1 MRVVTCVTTRVA
13 GENTRIPYMVS
24 ELVHSRRTFIRNTGI
39 GLLTFYVSGCEV
51 EMTPQ
56 EAREKQ
62 IAYSVLTD
70 AEVSTL
76 DALGEILLPGSA
88 AVGLSHFVDH
98 QLGAAPEEQLLMI
111 KYLGVP
117 APFAP
122 FYQDGLAA
130 LNELSAT
137 HRSLPFAE
145 LTHAD
150 QTELVG
156 QFAQANPDGWQ
167 GPPGPFFYFVLRN
180 DAVDVVY
187 GTKDGIESLGI
198 PYMAHIEPPSRWG
211 E

>member
-1 MRVVTCVTTRVA
+1 MSQT
-13 GENTRIPYMVS
+13 
-24 ELVHSRRTFIRNTGI
+24 RRTFIRNSSI

-56 EAREKQ
+56 EAREKE
-62 IAYSVLTD
+62 IAFGVLSGAEASV
-70 AEVSTL
+70 V

-88 AVGLSHFVDH
+88 AAGLSHFIDP
-98 QLGAAPEEQLLMI
+98 QLGAAPQDQLLMI

-122 FYQDGLAA
+122 FYQGGLAA
-130 LNELSAT
+130 LNGFSQKNKSQT
-137 HRSLPFAE
+137 FAE
-145 LTHAD
+145 LSKAD

-187 GTKDGIESLGI
+187 GTKEGVESLGI
-198 PYMAHIEPPSRWG
+198 PYMAHIDPPSRWG
-211 E
+211 D

>member
-1 MRVVTCVTTRVA
+1 MAQTR
-13 GENTRIPYMVS
+13 RS
-24 ELVHSRRTFIRNTGI
+24 FLRNTGA

-56 EAREKQ
+56 EARKRK
-62 IAYSVLTD
+62 IAYGILT
-70 AEVSTL
+70 EVEVRTL

-88 AVGLSHFVDH
+88 QAGLSHFIDH
-98 QLGAAPEEQLLMI
+98 QLGASPEDSLLMI
-111 KYLGVP
+111 RYLGVP

-122 FYQDGLAA
+122 FYQGGLAA

-137 HRSLPFAE
+137 HANQPFADLGQE
-145 LTHAD
+145 V
-150 QTELVG
+150 QRELVG
-156 QFAQANPDGWQ
+156 QLAQANPDGWQ
-167 GPPGPFFYFVLRN
+167 GPPGPFFFFVLRN

-187 GTKDGIESLGI
+187 GTQEGVESLGI

>member
-1 MRVVTCVTTRVA
+1 MAQTR
-13 GENTRIPYMVS
+13 RS
-24 ELVHSRRTFIRNTGI
+24 FLRNTSI

-56 EAREKQ
+56 EAREKK
-62 IAYSVLTD
+62 IAFGVLSD
-70 AEVSTL
+70 SEAGTL

-88 AVGLSHFVDH
+88 AAGLSHFIDH
-98 QLGAAPEEQLLMI
+98 QLGASPENQLLMI

-117 APFAP
+117 APFTP
-122 FYQDGLAA
+122 FYQGGIAA
-130 LNELSAT
+130 LNEFSQAQKNQ
-137 HRSLPFAE
+137 PFAE
-145 LTHAD
+145 LSQAD

-156 QFAQANPDGWQ
+156 QLAQANPDGWE

>member
-1 MRVVTCVTTRVA
+1 MAQTR
-13 GENTRIPYMVS
+13 RS
-24 ELVHSRRTFIRNTGI
+24 FLKNTGV

-56 EAREKQ
+56 EARERKV
-62 IAYSVLTD
+62 AFGVLSGT
-70 AEVSTL
+70 EVTTL
-76 DALGEILLPGSA
+76 DALGEILLPGSSA
-88 AVGLSHFVDH
+88 AGLSHFIDH
-98 QLGAAPEEQLLMI
+98 QLGASIEDQLLMI

-122 FYQDGLAA
+122 FYQGGLAA
-130 LNELSAT
+130 VNDFSQ
-137 HRSLPFAE
+137 SQKGQPFAE
-145 LTHAD
+145 LSEAD
-150 QTELVG
+150 QTALVG
-156 QFAQANPDGWQ
+156 AFAQANPDGWQ

-187 GTKDGIESLGI
+187 GTQAGVESLGM

>member
-1 MRVVTCVTTRVA
+1 MAQTR
-13 GENTRIPYMVS
+13 RS
-24 ELVHSRRTFIRNTGI
+24 FIRNTGV
-39 GLLTFYVSGCEV
+39 GLLTFYVGGCEV

-56 EAREKQ
+56 EAREKL
-62 IAYSVLTD
+62 IAYGVLTD
-70 AEVSTL
+70 AEVGTL

-88 AVGLSHFVDH
+88 AAGLSHFIDH
-98 QLGAAPEEQLLMI
+98 QLGAAIEDQLLMI

-117 APFAP
+117 EPFAP
-122 FYQDGLAA
+122 FYQGGLAA
-130 LNELSAT
+130 LNKLSAA
-137 HRSLPFAE
+137 HANQPFADLSQE
-145 LTHAD
+145 V

-156 QFAQANPDGWQ
+156 KIAQANPDGWE

>member
-1 MRVVTCVTTRVA
+1 MAQTR
-13 GENTRIPYMVS
+13 RS
-24 ELVHSRRTFIRNTGI
+24 FIRNTGV

-62 IAYSVLTD
+62 IAYGVLTD
-70 AEVSTL
+70 AEVRTL

-88 AVGLSHFVDH
+88 AAGLSHFIDH
-98 QLGAAPEEQLLMI
+98 QLGASTEDQLLMI

-122 FYQDGLAA
+122 FYQGGLAA

-137 HRSLPFAE
+137 HRNLPFAE

-156 QFAQANPDGWQ
+156 AFAQANPDGWQ

>member
-1 MRVVTCVTTRVA
+1 MAQTRR
-13 GENTRIPYMVS
+13 NF
-24 ELVHSRRTFIRNTGI
+24 LRNTGV

-56 EAREKQ
+56 EARERE
-62 IAYSVLTD
+62 IAFGVLSD
-70 AEVSTL
+70 AEVDTL
-76 DALGEILLPGSA
+76 DALGEVLLPGSA
-88 AVGLSHFVDH
+88 AAGLSHFIDH
-98 QLGAAPEEQLLMI
+98 QLGTSPENQLLMI

-117 APFAP
+117 PPFAP
-122 FYQDGLAA
+122 FYQGGLAA
-130 LNELSAT
+130 VNGFSQAQKGQSFVDLSA
-137 HRSLPFAE
+137 
-145 LTHAD
+145 AD

-187 GTKDGIESLGI
+187 GTTDGIESLGI

>member
-1 MRVVTCVTTRVA
+1 MSQT
-13 GENTRIPYMVS
+13 
-24 ELVHSRRTFIRNTGI
+24 RRTFIRNSSI

-56 EAREKQ
+56 EAREKE
-62 IAYSVLTD
+62 IAFGVLSGAEASV
-70 AEVSTL
+70 V

-88 AVGLSHFVDH
+88 AAGLSHFIDH
-98 QLGAAPEEQLLMI
+98 QLGASPEDQLLMI
-111 KYLGVP
+111 KYLGVA

-122 FYQDGLAA
+122 FYQGGIAA
-130 LNELSAT
+130 LNGFSQKNKSQT
-137 HRSLPFAE
+137 FAE
-145 LTHAD
+145 LSKAD

-187 GTKDGIESLGI
+187 GTKDGVESLGI

>member
-1 MRVVTCVTTRVA
+1 MAQTR
-13 GENTRIPYMVS
+13 RS
-24 ELVHSRRTFIRNTGI
+24 FLRNTGI

-56 EAREKQ
+56 EAREKD
-62 IAYSVLTD
+62 IAFGVLSD

-88 AVGLSHFVDH
+88 AAGLSHFIDH
-98 QLGAAPEEQLLMI
+98 QLGTSAEDQLLMI
-111 KYLGVP
+111 KYLGVSP
-117 APFAP
+117 PFAP
-122 FYQDGLAA
+122 FYQGGLAA

-137 HRSLPFAE
+137 HGSLPFAE
-145 LTHAD
+145 LTHEV

-156 QFAQANPDGWQ
+156 QFAQANPGGWQ
-167 GPPGPFFYFVLRN
+167 GPPSPFFYFVLRN

-187 GTKDGIESLGI
+187 GTKDGVESLGI

>member
-1 MRVVTCVTTRVA
+1 MAQTR
-13 GENTRIPYMVS
+13 RS
-24 ELVHSRRTFIRNTGI
+24 FLRNTGI

-56 EAREKQ
+56 EAREKY
-62 IAYSVLTD
+62 IAFGVLSD

-88 AVGLSHFVDH
+88 VAGLSHFIDH
-98 QLGAAPEEQLLMI
+98 QLGTSPEDALLMI
-111 KYLGVP
+111 RYLGVP
-117 APFAP
+117 APFAS
-122 FYQDGLAA
+122 FYQGGLAA
-130 LNELSAT
+130 LNALSIA
-137 HRSLPFAE
+137 HSNEPFADVSQE
-145 LTHAD
+145 VRTD
-150 QTELVG
+150 LVG
-156 QFAQANPDGWQ
+156 QFAQGNPDGWQ
-167 GPPGPFFYFVLRN
+167 GPPGPIFYFVLRN

>member
-1 MRVVTCVTTRVA
+1 MAQTR
-13 GENTRIPYMVS
+13 RS
-24 ELVHSRRTFIRNTGI
+24 FLRNTGV

-56 EAREKQ
+56 EARARKV
-62 IAYSVLTD
+62 SFGVLSGT
-70 AEVSTL
+70 EVTTL
-76 DALGEILLPGSA
+76 DALGEILLPGSSA
-88 AVGLSHFVDH
+88 AGLSHFIDH
-98 QLGAAPEEQLLMI
+98 QLGASIEDQLLMI

-117 APFAP
+117 APLAP
-122 FYQDGLAA
+122 FYQGGLAA
-130 LNELSAT
+130 LNGFSRT
-137 HRSLPFAE
+137 NKSQPFAE
-145 LTHAD
+145 LSQAD

-198 PYMAHIEPPSRWG
+198 PYMAHIEPASRWG

>member
-1 MRVVTCVTTRVA
+1 M
-13 GENTRIPYMVS
+13 S
-24 ELVHSRRTFIRNTGI
+24 QSRRTFIRNTGI

-56 EAREKQ
+56 EAREKEV
-62 IAYSVLTD
+62 AFGVLSDT
-70 AEVSTL
+70 EVSTL

-88 AVGLSHFVDH
+88 AAGLSHFIDH
-98 QLGAAPEEQLLMI
+98 QLGTSAEDQLLMI
-111 KYLGVP
+111 KYLGVDP
-117 APFAP
+117 PFAP
-122 FYQDGLAA
+122 FYQGGIAA
-130 LNELSAT
+130 MNTLSQ
-137 HRSLPFAE
+137 SQKNQPFASLSE
-145 LTHAD
+145 AD
-150 QTELVG
+150 QTQLVG

-187 GTKDGIESLGI
+187 GTKEGFESLEM